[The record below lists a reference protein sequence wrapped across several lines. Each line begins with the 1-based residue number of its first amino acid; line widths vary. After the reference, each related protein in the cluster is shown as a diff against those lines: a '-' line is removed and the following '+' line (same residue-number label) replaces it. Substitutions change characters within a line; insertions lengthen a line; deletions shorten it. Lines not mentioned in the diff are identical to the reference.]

1 MAKTGRKTKLTP
13 SVERK
18 IFQAIR
24 AGNYKETAC
33 KWAGITSSCFH
44 RWVKVGEKDLDE
56 GNDKSIHARFVVGLN
71 EALAGAEVHNVAVI
85 QKAAEKQ
92 WQASAWMLERRHPER
107 WSRNDKHRVEMK
119 AEVEIDD
126 STSAKDKLQSLLD
139 GIAARLGETPSDP
152 ESQ

>member
-1 MAKTGRKTKLTP
+1 MSGCKLTP

-33 KWAGITSSCFH
+33 KWAGIARQTLYV
-44 RWVKVGEKDLDE
+44 WIKKGEADIEAGKD
-56 GNDKSIHARFVVGLN
+56 KTIYAKFVRGLN

-107 WSRNDKHRVEMK
+107 WGRNDKHRLEVK

-126 STSAKDKLQSLLD
+126 SSSAKEKLKCILD
-139 GIAARLGETPSDP
+139 GIAARLEEKPGDP
-152 ESQ
+152 GTE